1 MDVFGG
7 IELAVEG
14 NRQVDRKNIVPWLS
28 SLFLLQSPEAR
39 EDFGMPLTSERVQQ
53 VARLARL
60 TLAASEVELFTRQL
74 NDILNYVEKL
84 GELDTTDVPPMAHVL
99 DVQNAFRDDATQG
112 SLSVEEALANA
123 PAAQRHFFVVPR
135 VI

>member
-28 SLFLLQSPEAR
+28 SLFRLQSPEAR

-123 PAAQRHFFVVPR
+123 PAAQRLFFVVPR

>member
-1 MDVFGG
+1 
-7 IELAVEG
+7 
-14 NRQVDRKNIVPWLS
+14 
-28 SLFLLQSPEAR
+28 
-39 EDFGMPLTSERVQQ
+39 MPLTSERVQQ

-123 PAAQRHFFVVPR
+123 PAAQRLFFVVPR